1 MSDQVMSAI
10 AEKYKIPAEIMAF
23 VNDGFLEVAEEAE
36 DRATVE
42 FRIPSLGSTNSS
54 DRYTLYNLVWI
65 DPARN
70 SEFCHYYDEKPG
82 DLPNFYV
89 RIDTE
94 HSRDEQVE
102 DLETVDDLVDWLSE
116 MQEEKRP
123 T

>member
-1 MSDQVMSAI
+1 MTDLAG
-10 AEKYKIPAEIMAF
+10 KYKIPAELMAF
-23 VNDGFLEVAEEAE
+23 VNEGFLEVAEETP

-42 FRIPSLGSTNSS
+42 FRIPSLGSTDSS
-54 DRYTLYNLVWI
+54 DKYTLYNLVWI

-70 SEFCHYYDEKPG
+70 AEFCHYYDEKPG

-102 DLETVDDLVDWLSE
+102 NLETVDDLVDWFSE
-116 MQEEKRP
+116 MQAAKK
-123 T
+123 